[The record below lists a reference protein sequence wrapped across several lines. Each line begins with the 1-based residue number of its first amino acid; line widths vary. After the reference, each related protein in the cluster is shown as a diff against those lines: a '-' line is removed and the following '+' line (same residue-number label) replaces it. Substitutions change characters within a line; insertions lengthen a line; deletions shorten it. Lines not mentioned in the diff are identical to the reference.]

1 MNSLWWKGL
10 NSSVSYSK
18 LHWTVVKTVFL
29 LSGEFTDLL
38 STVPQHSVTKPPR
51 PLWCL
56 NTAYNE
62 RISVAQVND
71 LAHRLFHVNA
81 GKQTVSVRCHAAA
94 SERADHLCQRLWVQA
109 DENLTF
115 TAVDG
120 SLQSG
125 AGLLAKFEQALEL
138 NVIIDQSQLRSG
150 TLSCAFHSLSIFNIS
165 ARIIEGSF
173 EMVLKINI

>member
-1 MNSLWWKGL
+1 MKSLWWKGL

-29 LSGEFTDLL
+29 LPGEFTDLL
-38 STVPQHSVTKPPR
+38 STVPQYSVTRHPR

-56 NTAYNE
+56 NTAYYE

-81 GKQTVSVRCHAAA
+81 EKRTVNVHCHAAA
-94 SERADHLCQRLWVQA
+94 SERADHHCQRLRVQA

-150 TLSCAFHSLSIFNIS
+150 TLSCAVHSLSIFNIS
-165 ARIIEGSF
+165 ARIIEGSV
-173 EMVLKINI
+173 EMVLKINR